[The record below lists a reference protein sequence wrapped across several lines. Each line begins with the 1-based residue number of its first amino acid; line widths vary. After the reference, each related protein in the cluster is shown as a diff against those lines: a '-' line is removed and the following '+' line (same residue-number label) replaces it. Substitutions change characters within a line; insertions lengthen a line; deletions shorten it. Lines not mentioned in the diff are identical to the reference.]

1 MRGSLKGVRAR
12 VERLASQVARD
23 GCKTCRV
30 DEARPWITWED
41 ELTPT
46 SPLRSRRC
54 KPAPSAVGRMRFSAL
69 CSAGRSRS
77 LPRPRL
83 QALLQR
89 MNFPATKAE

>member
-41 ELTPT
+41 ELDAD
-46 SPLRSRRC
+46 
-54 KPAPSAVGRMRFSAL
+54 KPAEEPPVQTCAVCGRTYALQCFVLRWKKPEPASTPASKPSSSA
-69 CSAGRSRS
+69 
-77 LPRPRL
+77 
-83 QALLQR
+83 
-89 MNFPATKAE
+89 